1 MTTNSSFT
9 RREWLLALAGTVA
22 ASTGC
27 DALSLPSEAEGSAR
41 FSARPKTPTQSS
53 APGHHSL
60 QLGSPRD
67 GYLHVPASYRA
78 STPAPLIVMLHGAGG
93 SAATVS
99 AFPTTA
105 EEFGAVLLVP
115 DSRGGTWD
123 AIRGEFNADIKFI
136 NRALEHTF
144 ERVAVRTDRIALMGF
159 SDGASYALSVGVA
172 NGDLFTHVVGFSPGF
187 LIPVD
192 KAGKPRFFVGHG
204 RQDPILPVQSSRDV
218 IVPTLKRNGYD
229 VQYLEF
235 DGGHG
240 VFPDER
246 QQAMTWFLG

>member
-1 MTTNSSFT
+1 MNPNSNLT
-9 RREWLLALAGTVA
+9 RRELLLALAGTVA
-22 ASTGC
+22 ASTAC
-27 DALSLPSEAEGSAR
+27 DALSLPSEAEGSPR
-41 FSARPKTPTQSS
+41 FSARPKTPTQSIT
-53 APGHHSL
+53 PGHHSL

-67 GYLHVPASYRA
+67 GYLHVPPSYRA
-78 STPAPLIVMLHGAGG
+78 STPAPLIIMLHGAGQ
-93 SAATVS
+93 SSSEVS
-99 AFPTTA
+99 AFPTTTDA
-105 EEFGAVLLVP
+105 FGAVLLVP

-144 ERVAVRTDRIALMGF
+144 DRVAVRTDRIALMGF

-187 LIPVD
+187 LIPVN
-192 KAGKPRFFVGHG
+192 KTGKPRFFVGHG
-204 RQDPILPVQSSRDV
+204 RQDPILPVQSSRDQ
-218 IVPTLKRNGYD
+218 IVPTLRRNGYD

-246 QQAMTWFLG
+246 QQVMTWFTS